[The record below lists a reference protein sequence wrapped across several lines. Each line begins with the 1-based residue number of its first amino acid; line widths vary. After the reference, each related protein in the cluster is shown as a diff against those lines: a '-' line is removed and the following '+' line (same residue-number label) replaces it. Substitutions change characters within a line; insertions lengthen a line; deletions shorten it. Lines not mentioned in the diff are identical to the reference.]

1 MALQHGVKHT
11 AGYVLLPLNKVRDPS
26 EGITP
31 VNGLLRRSRYC
42 KFVALAREERLPSA
56 SPSVSPENV
65 KHAAMF
71 GLSAA
76 AMKSKLFADQ
86 EEREV
91 QRPAATVINHQLKR
105 LELKLK
111 QFAEVETLLLKECE
125 QVERVRQRISAERVR
140 TRQA

>member
-1 MALQHGVKHT
+1 MGGGSGSALAP
-11 AGYVLLPLNKVRDPS
+11 AGFGN
-26 EGITP
+26 
-31 VNGLLRRSRYC
+31 LRRERRRGGPRRRGPNRWC
-42 KFVALAREERLPSA
+42 AGMRWPIVAIVVVAMAGA